1 MAAVHR
7 VARTLADLDGQAD
20 VSPAQIL
27 LAAGMREEVL

>member
-7 VARTLADLDGQAD
+7 VARTLADLDGVAD
-20 VSPAQIL
+20 VTAEHIL